1 MIWRARRQWSP
12 GCVDREQSCFFQ
24 SLTGLALAFPIV
36 GDNIVWTMSAPV
48 QVGNPSRLLLRTTL
62 RKLGSGDDCARTLRS
77 SRPAACMPCGSCMC
91 GS

>member
-12 GCVDREQSCFFQ
+12 GCVNREQSCFFQ

-48 QVGNPSRLLLRTTL
+48 QVGT
-62 RKLGSGDDCARTLRS
+62 
-77 SRPAACMPCGSCMC
+77 PAGCS
-91 GS
+91 